1 MSFVTTEG
9 LQFRYAAG
17 GPWILDD
24 ITVSIERGASVGIV
38 GESGSGKSTLIR
50 VLNGMLRPKAGRVT
64 VDGHDVS
71 EWSGSD
77 PRAFRRFGQ
86 MVFQSPRR
94 SFDPRMR
101 LARSVSEPIRALE
114 QRIPDRSELIGLMQR
129 VGLPSEML
137 DRFPHQLSGGQLQ
150 RVSVARAMSVRP
162 QVLYADEP
170 TSALDVSVQ
179 AQVLDLL
186 MDMRAQLGLTLVLV
200 THDLAVVGRLCEYIV
215 VMREG
220 RVVEQGPAVDI
231 LTRPS
236 DGYTAGL
243 VSAARAVSLQT

>member
-1 MSFVTTEG
+1 MSLLTTAG
-9 LQFRYAAG
+9 LEFRYAVN
-17 GPWILDD
+17 GPLILDN
-24 ITVSIERGASVGIV
+24 ITLAIARGDAVGIV

-50 VLNGMLRPKAGRVT
+50 VLNGMLTAKAGT
-64 VDGHDVS
+64 VIADGHDVS
-71 EWSGSD
+71 EWSRSD

-86 MVFQSPRR
+86 MVFQSPRK

-101 LARSVSEPIRALE
+101 LARSLSEPVRALE
-114 QRIPDRSELIGLMQR
+114 GRIPARIELVGLMER
-129 VGLPSEML
+129 VGLPAEML

-186 MDMRAQLGLTLVLV
+186 MDMRADLGLTLVLV

-215 VMREG
+215 VMRQG
-220 RVVEQGPAVDI
+220 RIVEQGRAVDI
-231 LTRPS
+231 LTQPVH
-236 DGYTAGL
+236 DYTAGL
-243 VSAARAVSLQT
+243 VAAARAVSLQI